1 MFKGLSV
8 YVWGTWVK
16 RCSFV
21 TSKTKSGG
29 AGAVKGQL
37 LAATEVQLVRTTVGA
52 QNVIPIVTTKNM
64 AIEHTHREMRKEFK
78 YFTAKKSLTHVKA
91 VMQEKR
97 DQKEPYKAD
106 TKQMTK

>member
-1 MFKGLSV
+1 M
-8 YVWGTWVK
+8 
-16 RCSFV
+16 
-21 TSKTKSGG
+21 
-29 AGAVKGQL
+29 KGQL
-37 LAATEVQLVRTTVGA
+37 LDATEVQLVRTAVGA
-52 QNVIPIVTTKNM
+52 QNVIPIVATKNM
-64 AIEHTHREMRKEFK
+64 AIEHTHREMRKEFT

>member
-37 LAATEVQLVRTTVGA
+37 LDATEVQLVRTTVGA

-78 YFTAKKSLTHVKA
+78 YFTAKKILNARKSSNAGK
-91 VMQEKR
+91 EGPKR
-97 DQKEPYKAD
+97 
-106 TKQMTK
+106 TL